1 MYQEPLENLGL
12 SPNEARIYEAL
23 IGKGESSVSG
33 IAIAAGVH
41 RRNAYDAI
49 HRLIDKGLCFE
60 IFSFGETRYNAVD
73 PGKLN
78 ELVNERQRELEKIL
92 PELKRKFEKR
102 TAPEEAYIYRGLEG
116 QKNIWRDVLYSGA
129 DSYVVGAKGGW
140 FEPRLESSRIEF
152 FKEANRKKIKF
163 FQLFDHEM
171 KIRYPKFAKEFPA
184 KLQYRFLPKE
194 YSTTSLIHIFADR
207 FVTYTGLELM
217 KLNEKTAFFVVRNH
231 DLAESYRT
239 WFWYMWRQSSE
250 K

>member
-12 SPNEARIYEAL
+12 SPNEARLYEAL

-194 YSTTSLIHIFADR
+194 YSSHTAIDVFGDYVVMFVGVKAGELYDDPLQFVIKSRRLADGYR
-207 FVTYTGLELM
+207 
-217 KLNEKTAFFVVRNH
+217 KFFQ
-231 DLAESYRT
+231 
-239 WFWYMWRQSSE
+239 FMWDHCE
-250 K
+250 EE

>member
-1 MYQEPLENLGL
+1 MNQEIYEALSL
-12 SPNEARIYEAL
+12 SPNEAKIYETL
-23 IGKGESSVSG
+23 VEKGELGASE
-33 IAIAAGVH
+33 IAVAAGIH

-49 HRLIDKGLCFE
+49 QRLIDKGLCFQ
-60 IFSFGETRYNAVD
+60 IISQKGNRYNAVD
-73 PGKLN
+73 PDKLM
-78 ELVNERQRELEKIL
+78 ELFVERQQKLASIL
-92 PELKRKFEKR
+92 PELKKKFIKR

-194 YSTTSLIHIFADR
+194 YSTTSLIHI
-207 FVTYTGLELM
+207 
-217 KLNEKTAFFVVRNH
+217 
-231 DLAESYRT
+231 
-239 WFWYMWRQSSE
+239 
-250 K
+250 